1 METKA
6 GKVMVA
12 EVEGRGEK
20 KRRKKAKRKKPKKK
34 MIMEVKKV
42 AEK

>member
-1 METKA
+1 
-6 GKVMVA
+6 MVA